1 MKEEAPKGKKA
12 ASSTSASLAGERSG
26 RVELGLGVHR
36 GTLDGEGMVCS
47 IYLRVVCFPAAPLS
61 DGVPLPSHWKVFI
74 DHIDLASFWYFTSW
88 SVAQFSS
95 INSHVTINSDW
106 NVHLSLK

>member
-12 ASSTSASLAGERSG
+12 ASSSTSASLAGERSG

-36 GTLDGEGMVCS
+36 GTLDGEDMVCS

-61 DGVPLPSHWKVFI
+61 DVVPLHWKVFI
-74 DHIDLASFWYFTSW
+74 DHINLASFCYF
-88 SVAQFSS
+88 
-95 INSHVTINSDW
+95 IH
-106 NVHLSLK
+106 